1 VDLISHNYVVKAP
14 PSNIGLKVGSKP
26 GSTRSV
32 LSIQRK
38 REDDKVWETVEYN
51 RTFTPLILA
60 NSSPLHPSIIER
72 RRRKK
77 NVSPVLPCLRALW
90 DFQKQLGRL
99 PDTHNNTDDLKAFTI
114 LAMEKVKELT
124 LDNSFLNSEF
134 LRKFLQNLGTEMAPV
149 SAMVGGLLA
158 QDAINA
164 IQHSEA
170 PINNLC
176 LFDGDSYNVS
186 VYSLRPESFNQQPTN
201 GISLPINGSKP
212 ITTREKTPEGA
223 IVL

>member
-1 VDLISHNYVVKAP
+1 LISHDYVVKAP
-14 PSNIGLKVGSKP
+14 PSNIGIKVGSKP

-38 REDDKVWETVEYN
+38 REDEKVWEIVEYN

-60 NSSPLHPSIIER
+60 NSSPLHPFILEKR
-72 RRRKK
+72 RRRN

-90 DFQKQLGRL
+90 DFQKQHARL
-99 PDTHNNTDDLKAFTI
+99 PDTHNNAEDLKAFTI

-124 LDNSFLNSEF
+124 LDNTLLSSEF
-134 LRKFLQNLGTEMAPV
+134 LRKFLQSLGTEITPV

-158 QDAINA
+158 QDAINV

-176 LFDGDSYNVS
+176 LFDGDSYTVP

-201 GISLPINGSKP
+201 GTSLPINGSKP
-212 ITTREKTPEGA
+212 ITVREKTPEGA